1 MTEQRPAEE
10 PYVGE
15 GLSIQAASQLLR
27 VPAPTIRS
35 WERRYG
41 VPATPRSSGG
51 HRRFQPDELK
61 ALRQMRDEIARGRR
75 AGDAAVIVK
84 AAFQSPSQHQ
94 PLIDDLLQ
102 AAYRLEPRS
111 IDALLDHAMEQ
122 FGLDSAIW
130 DVLMP
135 AMRQI
140 GYWWEGGRCE
150 VVHEHMATEAVRAWL
165 NRLLYLGPSPWQ
177 PETLI
182 LACGPR
188 DLHTLGLESMGV
200 LLARRG
206 FGCRTLGARTPVK
219 SLAMAVQGTGAAGVV
234 LVSHL
239 SVGRRSAVDALRAV
253 QPSGAALFY
262 AGNAFLTPQSRA
274 GLPGTYLGGSLPEA
288 AAIVTNALEARRGTT

>member
-1 MTEQRPAEE
+1 MTTCSRLHT
-10 PYVGE
+10 GWNR
-15 GLSIQAASQLLR
+15 GAS
-27 VPAPTIRS
+27 
-35 WERRYG
+35 
-41 VPATPRSSGG
+41 TPCSTTRWSSS
-51 HRRFQPDELK
+51 
-61 ALRQMRDEIARGRR
+61 
-75 AGDAAVIVK
+75 V
-84 AAFQSPSQHQ
+84 S
-94 PLIDDLLQ
+94 
-102 AAYRLEPRS
+102 
-111 IDALLDHAMEQ
+111 
-122 FGLDSAIW
+122 DSAIW

-253 QPSGAALFY
+253 QPSGLPSS
-262 AGNAFLTPQSRA
+262 TPATRS
-274 GLPGTYLGGSLPEA
+274 
-288 AAIVTNALEARRGTT
+288 